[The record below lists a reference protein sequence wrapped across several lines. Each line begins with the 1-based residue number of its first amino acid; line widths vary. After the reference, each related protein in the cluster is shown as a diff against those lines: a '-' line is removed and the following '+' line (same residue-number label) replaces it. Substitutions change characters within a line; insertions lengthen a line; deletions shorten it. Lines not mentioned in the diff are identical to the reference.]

1 MKTGVNDDQDGGVS
15 EAEKEKVVVVVEGAA
30 VSKATPK
37 PPPVF
42 FPLDIEKL
50 RKRVFDFY
58 PRSGKPFRSVLPDVR
73 YSEVVGRR

>member
-1 MKTGVNDDQDGGVS
+1 MNDDQDGVS
-15 EAEKEKVVVVVEGAA
+15 EAEKEKVVVEAA
-30 VSKATPK
+30 AAMSKATPK

-42 FPLDIEKL
+42 FPIDIEKL

-73 YSEVVGRR
+73 YSEVVGRRR

>member
-1 MKTGVNDDQDGGVS
+1 MNDDQDGVS
-15 EAEKEKVVVVVEGAA
+15 EAEKEKVVVEAA
-30 VSKATPK
+30 AAAMSKATPK

-42 FPLDIEKL
+42 FPIDIEKL

-73 YSEVVGRR
+73 YSEVVGRRR